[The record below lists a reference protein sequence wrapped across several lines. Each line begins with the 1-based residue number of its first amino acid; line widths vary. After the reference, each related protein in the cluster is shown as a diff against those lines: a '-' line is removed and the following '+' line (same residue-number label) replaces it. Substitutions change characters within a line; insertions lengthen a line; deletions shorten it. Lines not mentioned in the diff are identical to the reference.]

1 MRTKER
7 TRVPKFD
14 LVSKNE
20 AVMKTAS
27 GKAGEAIREYLG
39 YIAKLSDSG
48 QAGRLQ
54 VMPSESAR
62 AVRRRLGTAA
72 KLAGRSLVIKRAGD
86 EIYFWVKTRGRRA
99 TGLRRGRPRK
109 NA

>member
-1 MRTKER
+1 M
-7 TRVPKFD
+7 PKFD

-20 AVMKTAS
+20 AVMKTAT

-39 YIAKLSDSG
+39 YIAKLSDG

-54 VMPSESAR
+54 VLPSESAR

-72 KLAGRSLVIKRAGD
+72 KLAGRSLVIKRAGE

-99 TGLRRGRPRK
+99 KGLRRGRPRK